1 MRPAVV
7 LQTMAEMPYNPMRAS
22 AASWTNTRPAGSKGV
37 SAVSKSGIVLVH
49 AHPLFRQG
57 LRYYLAGHPEFR
69 ITGEAGNGQQA
80 IQLVDYTDPDIVLIE
95 MDLPGVNGLEVARA
109 IKRSHPNIGV
119 ILLSADSDHAL
130 MIKAL
135 RAGIAAYVPRNVP
148 WEELLKVL
156 QDVRRGEY
164 PINDV
169 VLREPA
175 IAALVLNEFRLLISD
190 ETVENIYS
198 PLSPREIEVL
208 ELVAAGQT
216 NKEIAVKLAI
226 SNQTVKNH
234 ISSILRKLAVNDRTQ
249 AVVYAMRRGW
259 IKVAQAHQLG

>member
-1 MRPAVV
+1 M
-7 LQTMAEMPYNPMRAS
+7 
-22 AASWTNTRPAGSKGV
+22 
-37 SAVSKSGIVLVH
+37 SKSGVVLVH
-49 AHPLFRQG
+49 AHLLFRQG
-57 LRYYLAGHPEFR
+57 LRYHLAGHPEFR
-69 ITGEAGNGQQA
+69 ITGEASNGQQA
-80 IQLVDYTDPDIVLIE
+80 IQLVDYTNPDIVLIE
-95 MDLPGVNGLEVARA
+95 MDLPGVNGLEVAHA
-109 IKRSHPNIGV
+109 IKRNHPNIGMV
-119 ILLSADSDHAL
+119 LLSAESDHQL

-135 RAGIAAYVPRNVP
+135 RAGIAAYIPRNVP
-148 WEELLKVL
+148 WEDLLKVL

-169 VLREPA
+169 VLREPQ
-175 IAALVLNEFRLLISD
+175 IAALVLQEFRTLTSEED
-190 ETVENIYS
+190 VENIYS

-208 ELVAAGQT
+208 ELVAAGRT

-259 IKVAQAHQLG
+259 IKIVQPGQPG

>member
-1 MRPAVV
+1 M
-7 LQTMAEMPYNPMRAS
+7 
-22 AASWTNTRPAGSKGV
+22 SK
-37 SAVSKSGIVLVH
+37 AGIVLVH

-57 LRYYLAGHPEFR
+57 LRYHLNEHLEFR

-109 IKRSHPNIGV
+109 IKRSHPNVGIV
-119 ILLSADSDHAL
+119 LLSAETDL
-130 MIKAL
+130 QVMIKAL
-135 RAGIAAYVPRNVP
+135 RAGIAAYVPRTVP

-156 QDVRRGEY
+156 QDVRRGDY

-169 VLREPA
+169 VLKEPQ
-175 IAALVLNEFRLLISD
+175 IAALVLNEFRSLTAD
-190 ETVENIYS
+190 EDGENIYS

-208 ELVAAGQT
+208 ELVAAGRT
-216 NKEIAVKLAI
+216 NKEIAAKLAI

-259 IKVAQAHQLG
+259 IKVVQPEPGSAG

>member
-1 MRPAVV
+1 
-7 LQTMAEMPYNPMRAS
+7 
-22 AASWTNTRPAGSKGV
+22 
-37 SAVSKSGIVLVH
+37 VSKSGVVLVH

-57 LRYYLAGHPEFR
+57 LRFHLTGHPEFR

-109 IKRSHPNIGV
+109 IKRSHPNVGV
-119 ILLSADSDHAL
+119 VLLSADTDPQM

-148 WEELLKVL
+148 WEELLKTL
-156 QDVRRGEY
+156 QDVRRGDY
-164 PINDV
+164 PINEI
-169 VLREPA
+169 VLREPQ
-175 IAALVLNEFRLLISD
+175 IASLVLGEFRTLTAD
-190 ETVENIYS
+190 EAGENIYS

-208 ELVAAGQT
+208 ELVAAGRT
-216 NKEIAVKLAI
+216 NKEIAAKLAI

-259 IKVAQAHQLG
+259 IKVVQSGSAG

>member
-1 MRPAVV
+1 M
-7 LQTMAEMPYNPMRAS
+7 S
-22 AASWTNTRPAGSKGV
+22 KAGV
-37 SAVSKSGIVLVH
+37 VLVH

-57 LRYYLAGHPEFR
+57 LRYHLSGHPDFR

-80 IQLVDYTDPDIVLIE
+80 IQLVDYTDPDIVVIE
-95 MDLPGVNGLEVARA
+95 LDLPGVNGLEVARA
-109 IKRSHPNIGV
+109 IKRSHPNIGI
-119 ILLSADSDHAL
+119 ILLSADQDEKL

-135 RAGIAAYVPRNVP
+135 RAGVSAFVPRNVP

-156 QDVRRGEY
+156 QQVRRGDY
-164 PINDV
+164 PINEL
-169 VLREPA
+169 VLSMPQ
-175 IAALVLNEFRLLISD
+175 IAASVLEEFRMLSAEEQGD
-190 ETVENIYS
+190 NIYS

-208 ELVAAGQT
+208 ELVAAGRT
-216 NKEIAVKLAI
+216 NKEIAVKLNI

-259 IKVAQAHQLG
+259 IKVAQPSERA